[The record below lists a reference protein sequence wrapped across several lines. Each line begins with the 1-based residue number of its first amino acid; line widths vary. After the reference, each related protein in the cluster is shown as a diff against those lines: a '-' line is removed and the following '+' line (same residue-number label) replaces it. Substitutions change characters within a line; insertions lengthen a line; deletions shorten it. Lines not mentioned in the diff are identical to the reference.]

1 MLAEFLGWLTCFYPW
16 IIFAPLVF
24 WLERRFPL
32 GTRGWAKNL
41 GWLVV
46 AGVPL
51 AYLGTVATQILG
63 VILQILFQGSSNV
76 TWQIQLPEVGVHLV
90 LYWTTVGGAYVIRSR
105 IQLHDREQQAA
116 QLALEKSQLESTLRQ
131 AELETLRARLNP
143 HFLFNCLQNISV
155 LTREDPQGASQM
167 LARLGVLLRTALRRD
182 GTPETTLASEIA
194 LTENYVAVEKVR
206 FADRLTVLFDIAVE
220 SEPAL
225 VPTFLLQPL
234 VENAIVHG
242 LHGIQRMGVI
252 SIRSTIES
260 GNLIVMVVDNG
271 TGLSVQNTTSMGLGI
286 GLSSTCERLEKM
298 YPQQHSFSMRSLP
311 EGGTEVRVAIPLRL
325 GTLHAGAI
333 ADEQTAA
340 VGR

>member
-1 MLAEFLGWLTCFYPW
+1 MQRALELNGKTRLESIGVDSWGVDYALIGERGKLLGNPYHYRDRRTNGAMEAVFERVSRDRIYAITGIQFLPINTLYQLYAACRQTPDLIDAARALVTIPDLLNYWLT
-16 IIFAPLVF
+16 
-24 WLERRFPL
+24 
-32 GTRGWAKNL
+32 GTL
-41 GWLVV
+41 TSE
-46 AGVPL
+46 
-51 AYLGTVATQILG
+51 YTVATTTQFIDARTR
-63 VILQILFQGSSNV
+63 
-76 TWQIQLPEVGVHLV
+76 TWATRMLEEVGL
-90 LYWTTVGGAYVIRSR
+90 
-105 IQLHDREQQAA
+105 
-116 QLALEKSQLESTLRQ
+116 
-131 AELETLRARLNP
+131 P
-143 HFLFNCLQNISV
+143 
-155 LTREDPQGASQM
+155 TR
-167 LARLGVLLRTALRRD
+167 
-182 GTPETTLASEIA
+182 
-194 LTENYVAVEKVR
+194 
-206 FADRLTVLFDIAVE
+206 
-220 SEPAL
+220 
-225 VPTFLLQPL
+225 LLQPL